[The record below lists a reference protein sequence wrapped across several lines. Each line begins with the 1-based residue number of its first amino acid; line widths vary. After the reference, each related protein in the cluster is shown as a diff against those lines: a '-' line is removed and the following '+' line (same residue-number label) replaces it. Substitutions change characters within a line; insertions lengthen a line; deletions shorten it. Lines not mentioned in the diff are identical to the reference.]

1 MKKRI
6 AMILAATMICLTA
19 CGGKTEKTTQTPES
33 ETPQTTETATTDEA
47 SGETVSDGSPTSESH
62 ANGDG
67 SYRYIYGWDSKEVT
81 LYTPENAKSEGA
93 GIYDPAYVPKDNV
106 FDGMSLTFESEDQG
120 WYCQACDW
128 QSHTVT
134 YLEHVA
140 QYYFNGELDFTING
154 AVDEEAAKGITD
166 YSQTVTDLGFKWME
180 KPVQLIVSSYV
191 TDSGIEWTQ
200 TFVGVEYE
208 NTEAPDKGKGLVGL
222 DFFHDDVLTQDQLA
236 YIAGQIFGVDS
247 GISGD
252 PFAEEAVSTLDASA
266 ILGTWTDKESNW
278 GTTYSFE
285 ADGTGA
291 MSYSVTG
298 ENYPFTYSV
307 DGDQVDMIFE
317 DDDRIWYTV
326 ETDGANLVLID
337 NVGERHSFEAVK
349 ETVEEP
355 EETETEETE
364 PEEPAEEENPNA
376 AKLIGTW
383 IDEEGGYNE
392 GFTFNEDMTG
402 HYSWDNED
410 GTHEGY
416 DFNYSFNFDGSV
428 HIEYE
433 NGNEIDS
440 NIEFDGDMLTLSG
453 LWGYLEMK
461 KQK

>member
-1 MKKRI
+1 MKKRF
-6 AMILAATMICLTA
+6 ALILAAMMVCMTA
-19 CGGKTEKTTQTPES
+19 CGDKTDKTTQTQEPD
-33 ETPQTTETATTDEA
+33 TAQTTETVTTDEVTEDA
-47 SGETVSDGSPTSESH
+47 PTEETLTAESH

-67 SYRYIYGWDSKEVT
+67 SYRYLYGWDTKEVT

-93 GIYDPAYVPKDNV
+93 GIYDPAYVPKENV
-106 FDGMSLTFESEDQG
+106 FDGMSLTFESEDLG
-120 WYCQACDW
+120 WYCQACDY
-128 QSHTVT
+128 QSCTAT
-134 YLEHVA
+134 YLEHLA
-140 QYYFNGELDFTING
+140 QYYFKGELDFTING

-166 YSQTVTDLGFKWME
+166 YSQAVTDLGFKWMD

-208 NTEAPDKGKGLVGL
+208 NTEAPDGGKGLVGL

-236 YIAGQIFGVDS
+236 YVAGQIFGVDS
-247 GISGD
+247 GVSGD

-278 GTTYSFE
+278 GTTYAFE

-298 ENYPFTYSV
+298 ENYPFTYKV
-307 DGDQVDMIFE
+307 DGDQVDMTFE

-326 ETDGANLVLID
+326 ETDGSNLVLID
-337 NVGERHSFEAVK
+337 NVGERHSFEPVQ

-355 EETETEETE
+355 EETEPEET
-364 PEEPAEEENPNA
+364 EEPAEEENPNA
-376 AKLIGTW
+376 ANIIGTW
-383 IDEEGGYNE
+383 RDETGEFNE
-392 GFTFNEDMTG
+392 CFTFNEDMTG
-402 HYSWDNED
+402 HYSWKYED
-410 GTHEGY
+410 GTQDGY
-416 DFNYSFNFDGSV
+416 DFTYSFYFDGSV

-440 NIEFDGDMLTLSG
+440 NVEFDGDMLTLSG
-453 LWGYLEMK
+453 TWGYLEMK